1 MSVQPVQSAK
11 HYARMICKHMKELP
25 DQYANDPQDV
35 QTALGL
41 TDLEF
46 NLGLDLCIQRG
57 VIKMEKQG
65 APARVDKAVDDG
77 TMSAPARPS
86 PFAMDTDDTDET
98 EPARPTPSSPF
109 AMEADETGELPVTE
123 AAKVW

>member
-1 MSVQPVQSAK
+1 MSAQPVQSAK

-25 DQYANDPQDV
+25 DQYADDPQDV

-57 VIKMEKQG
+57 VIKMEKQSTPLG
-65 APARVDKAVDDG
+65 EDDDETMPAPPSS
-77 TMSAPARPS
+77 SAS
-86 PFAMDTDDTDET
+86 PFTMD
-98 EPARPTPSSPF
+98 AGKSANHSTPKSSLANVF
-109 AMEADETGELPVTE
+109 SMDADETGELPVTE
-123 AAKVW
+123 TAKVW